1 LRAPAI
7 KQLLNSGALQ
17 LTLFDQRDMA
27 SIAKEPFSCPGLT
40 FPRQPRGAAVA
51 TPRTG
56 RGRLPVGLNPVRGW
70 LIHLPSNRL
79 SRRRHNIPIVAG
91 NTLLLLAIAQVGV
104 AWKHVPTCAPAAAI
118 TALSRPPAERVTL
131 PHNLLLAHRR
141 LLHLDLRR

>member
-1 LRAPAI
+1 MGEHYPIVFQALTFAAARVVPLSPCPLSACPLKAAGLDWITALRAPAI

-56 RGRLPVGLNPVRGW
+56 PGAFACR
-70 LIHLPSNRL
+70 
-79 SRRRHNIPIVAG
+79 A
-91 NTLLLLAIAQVGV
+91 
-104 AWKHVPTCAPAAAI
+104 
-118 TALSRPPAERVTL
+118 
-131 PHNLLLAHRR
+131 
-141 LLHLDLRR
+141 